1 MPVWLPRRSV
11 PALAC
16 GAFHYPL
23 VVLPRLS
30 PPTQPRGPRSR
41 FVPVGLRGTIQPCP
55 QLFRVDMNY
64 TSDPLSVA
72 TSAATPAEFMR
83 LPKPKA
89 RDPIFGFSRSYLNTL
104 VLPCRENGF
113 RPPVRSIVLRKRG
126 AKTGVRLVDL
136 ASLRVFLEAH
146 VEPAYRANTA
156 SKAPGPVVAN

>member
-1 MPVWLPRRSV
+1 
-11 PALAC
+11 
-16 GAFHYPL
+16 
-23 VVLPRLS
+23 
-30 PPTQPRGPRSR
+30 
-41 FVPVGLRGTIQPCP
+41 
-55 QLFRVDMNY
+55 MNY

-104 VLPCRENGF
+104 VLPCKENGF

-136 ASLRVFLEAH
+136 VSLRAFLDRN
-146 VEPAYRANTA
+146 VEPAYHANAAPTA
-156 SKAPGPVVAN
+156 PEPDSAN